1 MAVMWWFR
9 GPSPHFTWKELSTT
23 DTGLANWPI
32 SPHARLWLTKLTWGI
47 LEPLRKE
54 YGPIIITSG
63 FRTVEVNDAIPGA
76 ADNSQHQADLRTPSP
91 PFPAAAVDLYAD
103 SGLSGYIL
111 AEWLYENQD
120 TLPLDQVIIYATTGH
135 LHVSTGGA
143 YRKSF
148 LEWDGEEYESWQPT
162 A

>member
-9 GPSPHFTWKELSTT
+9 GPSPHFTWKELAVT
-23 DTGLANWPI
+23 DTGLSNWPI
-32 SPHARLWLTKLTWGI
+32 SAHARLWLTRLAWGV
-47 LEPLRKE
+47 LEPLRRE

-63 FRTVEVNDAIPGA
+63 YRTLEVNDAIPGSSST
-76 ADNSQHQADLRTPSP
+76 SQHMSLGNH
-91 PFPAAAVDLYAD
+91 AAADLYAG

-120 TLPLDQVIIYATTGH
+120 SLPLDQVIIYATTGH
-135 LHVSTGGA
+135 VHVSTGGD

-148 LEWDGEEYESWQPT
+148 LEYDGEEYESWQPT